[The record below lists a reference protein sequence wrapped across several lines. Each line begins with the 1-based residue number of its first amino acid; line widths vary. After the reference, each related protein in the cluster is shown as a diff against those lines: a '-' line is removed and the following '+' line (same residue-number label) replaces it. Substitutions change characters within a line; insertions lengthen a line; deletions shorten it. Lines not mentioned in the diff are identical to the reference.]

1 MKRFISIVAS
11 AIVLMGAFACQKV
24 EPDNQATL
32 ESISLLKADNPVLT
46 ADVTGTI
53 GISTITFVIPKS
65 VTETMFV
72 PTFTCS
78 QDDKLLQGETVI
90 SSGAS
95 KISVTTGA
103 SLTIKDDVSNCS
115 KSYTIE
121 VAYDDATAALV
132 SISFAAA
139 DNSALTEDV
148 APEAIADNML
158 VRVPGAAFMTN
169 LVISATATENDVISI
184 NGHELEG
191 GKATVDTSFPID
203 IEVNDP
209 VSKSSKSYV
218 LKVGKILEFKSS
230 LLTSYVEEGCGL
242 PGFASMAIDANGT
255 PYVAYTRKRTAEP
268 VDSYNQVSVVKW
280 NGSSMQAVGPL
291 SFTGAGADK
300 AAYLPVVNFDSK
312 NNVYVAWVDNK
323 NSACPTVHK
332 FNGSAWELFGG
343 SAAGTKANT
352 SYEPC
357 FIFDGNDNP
366 IVITQGNTTNVT
378 KRMMVVDEYEG
389 GKWNE
394 SIMKDSPVVNGTD
407 GVYIRARGVKVG
419 SDVYVLA
426 SMSGTTA
433 NGGYYLFKKSAGSW
447 SLVSKNF
454 VTLQHISSLALAAD
468 KDGNLYAAAA
478 VKGTDTYGLNLY
490 KISKTDGSFTQM
502 GTSAAITG
510 GGSTDSIYYALAI
523 SPVTGEMIIVYRGD
537 KSEGAEKS
545 TAYMRL
551 FNSETG
557 NWDDASVLCENCND
571 NQIYAQYTKDGKPYI
586 CLINSTTSAV
596 ELYTAGLEAD
606 IIPE

>member
-1 MKRFISIVAS
+1 MKRIISIVTS
-11 AIVLMGAFACQKV
+11 AIVLIGASACQKV

-32 ESISLLKADNPVLT
+32 KSIALLKADNPSLT
-46 ADVTGTI
+46 TDVQGTI
-53 GISTITFVIPKS
+53 GISTISFSIPRGIS
-65 VTETMFV
+65 ETMFV
-72 PTFTCS
+72 ATFTCS
-78 QDDKLLQGETVI
+78 KDDYLLQDETVI
-90 SSGAS
+90 TSGTS

-103 SLTIKDDVSNCS
+103 NLTIKDDVSNCS

-139 DNSALTEDV
+139 DNRALTEDV
-148 APEAIADNML
+148 APDAIADNML
-158 VRVPGAAFMTN
+158 VRVPDAAFMTN

-184 NGHELEG
+184 NGHELED

-230 LLTSYVEEGCGL
+230 LLASYVEEGCGA

-255 PYVAYTRKRTAEP
+255 PYLAYTRKRTAEP

-312 NNVYVAWVDNK
+312 DNVYVAWVDNK
-323 NSACPTVHK
+323 NNACPNVHK

-352 SYEPC
+352 NFEPC

-366 IVITQGNTTNVT
+366 LVITQGST
-378 KRMMVVDEYEG
+378 KMMVVDEYEG

-394 SIMKDSPVVNGTD
+394 STMKDAPVINGTD
-407 GVYIRARGVKVG
+407 GVYMHSRAVKVG
-419 SDVYVLA
+419 GDIYVLA
-426 SMSGTTA
+426 TMSGTE
-433 NGGYYLFKKSAGSW
+433 NGGYYLFKKNAGSW

-454 VTLQHISSLALAAD
+454 ITLQNTNTVALAAD
-468 KDGNLYAAAA
+468 KDGNIYAAVA
-478 VKGTDTYGLNLY
+478 VKATDNYGLNLY
-490 KISKTDGSFTQM
+490 KVSTADGSFTQM
-502 GTSAAITG
+502 GTSAAISD
-510 GGSTDSIYYALAI
+510 GSNLYYALAV
-523 SPVTGEMIIVYRGD
+523 SPVNGEIFIVYYGD
-537 KSEGAEKS
+537 KSEGADESK
-545 TAYMRL
+545 TYMRL
-551 FNSETG
+551 FNAETG
-557 NWDDASVLCENCND
+557 NWEDATVLCESGSG
-571 NQIYAQYTKDGKPYI
+571 NQIYAQYDKNGKPYI
-586 CLINSTTSAV
+586 CIINSRSSSI
-596 ELYTAGLEAD
+596 ELYTASIEAD
-606 IIPE
+606 IIPEL